1 MNRKKVQFYIVFVG
15 FILLFV
21 FLYFAGK
28 RSERKRQ
35 EELDSQEAS
44 VMEELQKDTVYTEE
58 EIYNRLEAAII
69 ADETENI

>member
-1 MNRKKVQFYIVFVG
+1 MNMNRKKVQFYIVFAG

-44 VMEELQKDTVYTEE
+44 VMEELQKDT
-58 EIYNRLEAAII
+58 RLIRHSLYWRSDI
-69 ADETENI
+69 RTRTRV